1 MISMQNEDIK
11 ASMAN
16 GVLSIVFPK
25 STPEAEP
32 KKVTI
37 A

>member
-1 MISMQNEDIK
+1 
-11 ASMAN
+11 MAN

-25 STPEAEP
+25 SAPDTEP